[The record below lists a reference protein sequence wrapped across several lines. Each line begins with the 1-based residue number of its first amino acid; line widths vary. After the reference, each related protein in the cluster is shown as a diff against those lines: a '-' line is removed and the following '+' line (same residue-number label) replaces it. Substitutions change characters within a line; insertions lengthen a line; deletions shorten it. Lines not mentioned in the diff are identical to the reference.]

1 MEGKVKIV
9 LRLSG
14 FETLQIIFE
23 TLQNIFESGGTT
35 FEVEKNIIEV
45 VRTIFEV
52 DFWTPFRVYFCL
64 GC

>member
-1 MEGKVKIV
+1 MEGKVKNV

-14 FETLQIIFE
+14 FE

-35 FEVEKNIIEV
+35 FEVEKN
-45 VRTIFEV
+45 TFEV